1 MDLRTAEALSPQEYH
16 ARRTAERREECEAR
30 RLSVLRAAR
39 DAIRRLG
46 PDHPAI
52 RTVHIFGSVLVPGRF
67 RADSDLDVAVACDTI
82 EAETPFARAL
92 EDALHVPVDLRPLCG
107 AVEEA
112 VRESGER
119 VYG

>member
-1 MDLRTAEALSPQEYH
+1 MAETLSSQEFH
-16 ARRTAERREECEAR
+16 ARRAADLREKREQR
-30 RLSVLRAAR
+30 RLSVLQAAR

-67 RADSDLDVAVACDTI
+67 RDDSDLNVAVNCDTI

-92 EDALHVPVDLRPLCG
+92 EDALHVPVDLRPLRG
-107 AVEEA
+107 AVAEA
-112 VRESGER
+112 VRDGGER